1 MNKKF
6 NGYEMWLITEG
17 LKLVANDM
25 KEGIRKTEESGKMPL
40 MTPGYVDM
48 ITNDLIE
55 KVKSLT
61 SKK

>member
-17 LKLVANDM
+17 LKLAAKGM
-25 KEGIRKTEESGKMPL
+25 KEEIRKTEESGKMPL

-48 ITNDLIE
+48 ITNDLI
-55 KVKSLT
+55 
-61 SKK
+61 

>member
-1 MNKKF
+1 MKKF

-17 LKLVANDM
+17 LKLVAESM
-25 KEGIRKTEESGKMPL
+25 KEEIRKTEESGKMPL
-40 MTPGYVDM
+40 MNVGFVDRT
-48 ITNDLIE
+48 TNDLIE